1 MTPKIAR
8 GSRRIRSY
16 AVRTVTVT
24 VTVTISA
31 TAYVD
36 AASLIAAAVA
46 RGGDFGYVPAMAGP
60 DVLVWLDMEM
70 TGLDPQKERIIEAA
84 MILTDGQLA
93 EIATGPELVIHQSD
107 EILAAM
113 DDWNK
118 SHHGAS
124 GLVERV
130 RASTISEADAEA
142 QMVAFIN
149 AHVPAKERPVLAGNS
164 IHQDRRFVRRYMP
177 VLERRLHYR
186 MVDVSTVKELARR
199 WYPQIVGKQPAKKET
214 HRALDDI
221 RESIDELRF
230 YKQHVFTPAGTIAS

>member
-1 MTPKIAR
+1 
-8 GSRRIRSY
+8 
-16 AVRTVTVT
+16 
-24 VTVTISA
+24 
-31 TAYVD
+31 
-36 AASLIAAAVA
+36 
-46 RGGDFGYVPAMAGP
+46 MAGP

-70 TGLDPQKERIIEAA
+70 TGLDPDKERIIEVA

-93 EIATGPELVIHQSD
+93 EIATGPELVIHQGD
-107 EILAAM
+107 EVLAAM

-130 RASTISEADAEA
+130 RASTITDGDAEA
-142 QMVAFIN
+142 AVLAFLA

-177 VLERRLHYR
+177 ALDKRLHYR

-199 WYPQIVGKQPAKKET
+199 WYPELVAKLPAKKET
-214 HRALDDI
+214 HRALDDV
-221 RESIDELRF
+221 RESIDELRW
-230 YKQHVFTPAGTIAS
+230 YRDHVFAARGTVEAKP

>member
-1 MTPKIAR
+1 
-8 GSRRIRSY
+8 
-16 AVRTVTVT
+16 
-24 VTVTISA
+24 
-31 TAYVD
+31 
-36 AASLIAAAVA
+36 
-46 RGGDFGYVPAMAGP
+46 MAGP

-70 TGLDPQKERIIEAA
+70 TGLDPDKERIIEVA
-84 MILTDGQLA
+84 MILTDGQLG
-93 EIATGPELVIHQSD
+93 EIATGPELVIHQGD
-107 EILAAM
+107 EVLAAM

-149 AHVPAKERPVLAGNS
+149 AHVPHKERPVLAGNS
-164 IHQDRRFVRRYMP
+164 IHQDRRFVRRYMQ
-177 VLERRLHYR
+177 VLEKRLHYR

-199 WYPQIVGKQPAKKET
+199 WYPQVVAKQPAKKET

-221 RESIDELRF
+221 RESIEELRF
-230 YKQHVFTPAGTIAS
+230 YKQHVFAPAVQ